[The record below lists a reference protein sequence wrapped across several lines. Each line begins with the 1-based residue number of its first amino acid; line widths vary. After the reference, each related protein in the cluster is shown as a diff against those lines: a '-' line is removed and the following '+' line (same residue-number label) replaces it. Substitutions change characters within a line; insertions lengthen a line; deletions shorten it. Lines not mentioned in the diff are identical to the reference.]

1 MAPNSVFLSPHNFKQ
16 KEVKCNLCLA
26 FLIVTVF
33 KRNSVE
39 FPRFLLLNSRQ
50 RSLISSDSQRPI
62 EIIFVVQLQTLHE
75 ISLRKNN
82 FGALN
87 W

>member
-1 MAPNSVFLSPHNFKQ
+1 MQLS
-16 KEVKCNLCLA
+16 LA
-26 FLIVTVF
+26 FLVVAAF

-39 FPRFLLLNSRQ
+39 FPRFLLLNLQQ
-50 RSLISSDSQRPI
+50 RSLISSDSQRLI
-62 EIIFVVQLQTLHE
+62 EIIFVVQLRTLHE
-75 ISLRKNN
+75 ISHRKNN